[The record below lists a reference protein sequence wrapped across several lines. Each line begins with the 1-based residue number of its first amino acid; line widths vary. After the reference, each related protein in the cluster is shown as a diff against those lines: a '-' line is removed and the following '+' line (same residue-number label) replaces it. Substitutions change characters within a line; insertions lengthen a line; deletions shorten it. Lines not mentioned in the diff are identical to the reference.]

1 MKKMLALFLSFVLVF
16 AFAGCSAKY
25 NVFKEIEQKSKRF
38 DVNLSFDSIEVV
50 EETVEYGLT
59 AVGGAGEDFVLIVNY
74 DSEEYKTSSH
84 PKIIYLSYF
93 SEKDITSSDDE
104 KTFLNTC
111 KSILL
116 IDEWGLT
123 IEDIEELE
131 MDCYIY
137 VETKSGETLEIK
149 TDSEMGMLAVYR
161 EEALTSY

>member
-25 NVFKEIEQKSKRF
+25 DVFRDIEQKSKRF

-50 EETVEYGLT
+50 EENDEYGFATVSAAQKDVFLFI
-59 AVGGAGEDFVLIVNY
+59 DY

-84 PKIIYLSYF
+84 PKIIYLYLSTYGMH
-93 SEKDITSSDDE
+93 EE
-104 KTFLNTC
+104 RFLNTC

-123 IEDIEELE
+123 ISDLKELDA
-131 MDCYIY
+131 DCRID
-137 VETKSGETLEIK
+137 VETESGETLYIS
-149 TDSEMGMLAVYR
+149 TDSEIGR
-161 EEALTSY
+161 LTVATDDYWSHFGN